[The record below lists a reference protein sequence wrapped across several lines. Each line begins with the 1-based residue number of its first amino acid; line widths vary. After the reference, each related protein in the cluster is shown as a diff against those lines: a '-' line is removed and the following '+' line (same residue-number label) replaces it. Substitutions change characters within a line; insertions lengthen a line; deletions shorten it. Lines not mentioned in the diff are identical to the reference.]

1 MKSKLA
7 VIAAMTSIACT
18 GLPLQAQQTQEQN
31 RIEILAILTA
41 SQCYVNTGKYTEQR
55 GNEILNQIIEEA
67 PHLKNAYEW
76 AVNSS
81 NARAAIE
88 AMLPYID
95 GDCNDDNVTEEI
107 IENVLVP
114 YLK

>member
-1 MKSKLA
+1 M
-7 VIAAMTSIACT
+7 
-18 GLPLQAQQTQEQN
+18 
-31 RIEILAILTA
+31 LAILTA

-55 GNEILNQIIEEA
+55 GNEILNQILEEA
-67 PHLKNAYEW
+67 PHLNNAYEW

-81 NARAAIE
+81 NARAAVE
-88 AMLPYID
+88 VMLPYID

>member
-31 RIEILAILTA
+31 RIEMLAILTA

-55 GNEILNQIIEEA
+55 GNVILNQIIEEA

-88 AMLPYID
+88 AMLPYI
-95 GDCNDDNVTEEI
+95 GDCIDDNVTEEI